1 MQHKQK
7 MSVNKD
13 NLHESKQDMI
23 ETFFLKNIRYFTK
36 AWTFYMLILKTGW
49 GGEASYIFIIKI
61 FTNTPTGVFISVI
74 MIILL

>member
-1 MQHKQK
+1 MEN
-7 MSVNKD
+7 VRFNE
-13 NLHESKQDMI
+13 NNWHESKQDMI

-36 AWTFYMLILKTGW
+36 AWTFYMLILKTGR
-49 GGEASYIFIIKI
+49 GGEASCIFIIKI